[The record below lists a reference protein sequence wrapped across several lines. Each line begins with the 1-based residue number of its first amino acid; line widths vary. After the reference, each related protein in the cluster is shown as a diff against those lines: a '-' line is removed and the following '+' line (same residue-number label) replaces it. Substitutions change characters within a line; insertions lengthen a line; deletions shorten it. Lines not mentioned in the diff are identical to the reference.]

1 MNIKNESNLCKIL
14 KESKIDIYLSSKVQK
29 EGNHYYTTEPSQF
42 SKNVKKMKGK
52 FKINPDK
59 IFKSGDIEIYSFN
72 VNKIE
77 FCDKV

>member
-1 MNIKNESNLCKIL
+1 
-14 KESKIDIYLSSKVQK
+14 
-29 EGNHYYTTEPSQF
+29 
-42 SKNVKKMKGK
+42 MKGK